1 MRNVI
6 VFFYF
11 SLFSIVPEAGT
22 LRDNPLKSCAEHFI
36 NGNVENAPTIGGSL
50 PTEPFDLN
58 QHLCY
63 RDDNFSF
70 FAIEYWPKHFTPRW
84 AAYKLDP
91 VNFEV
96 DGSGTIGCNTYTRK
110 TANCYF
116 KKNNWNEFVE
126 DCIESKNKNDSCDCT
141 DPFHRDVMVNTE
153 KLNTNSF
160 RNTSHDRGHLAPRN
174 AFSWH
179 VCGTYQSFSMANMS
193 PQRANFNQEIWNNLE
208 QQVLGWAVDIGP
220 LYVVTGAI
228 FKQFPFQYF
237 DVYRNETLDRSKIY
251 SDRNSMSRVVE
262 QILFNNSLPKNH
274 PNYQLLKSNRIVNP
288 SKLKENVKNFRLPT
302 GYYKVIY
309 RPPRENEPAHAIGF
323 LLPHTFENLNKILKG
338 SPKEKFMPFFT
349 CISLIE
355 EVSETQ
361 FPGIPENMK
370 NSCDS
375 DKNFFIHASSKPYK
389 RSESCGIGTPKG
401 VDKQLTSSDKR
412 KAACTDIIEK

>member
-1 MRNVI
+1 MRSVI
-6 VFFYF
+6 VFLYF
-11 SLFSIVPEAGT
+11 SLVSVVLEAGT
-22 LRDNPLKSCAEHFI
+22 LRDYPLESCAEHFI

-50 PTEPFDLN
+50 PTEPFDSN

-63 RDDNFSF
+63 RVENFSF
-70 FAIEYWPKHFTPRW
+70 FAIEYWPKQFTPRW

-91 VNFEV
+91 DNFEV
-96 DGSGTIGCNTYTRK
+96 DGRGTIGCNTYTRK

-116 KKNNWNEFVE
+116 KKINWDEFVK
-126 DCIESKNKNDSCDCT
+126 DCIKSENKSVTCDCK
-141 DPFHRDVMVNTE
+141 DSFHRDVMVKTE
-153 KLNTNSF
+153 KLNINSF
-160 RNTSHDRGHLAPRN
+160 ENTSHDRGHLAPRN

-193 PQRANFNQEIWNNLE
+193 PQRAYFNQVIWNNLE
-208 QQVLGWAVDIGP
+208 QQVLGWVVDTGP

-237 DVYRNETLDRSKIY
+237 DVYRNGTLDSSKIY
-251 SDRNSMSRVVE
+251 SDCNSMSKVVD
-262 QILFNNSLPKNH
+262 QNLFNNSLPKNH
-274 PNYQLLKSNRIVNP
+274 PNYQFLEPKRTVNP
-288 SKLKENVKNFRLPT
+288 SKLSEKVKNIRLPT

-309 RPPRENEPAHAIGF
+309 RPPREKEPAHAVGF

-338 SPKEKFMPFFT
+338 SPKEKFMSFFT

-361 FPGIPENMK
+361 FPGIPENLK

-375 DKNFFIHASSKPYK
+375 DKNFFIHANSKPYE
-389 RSESCGIGTPKG
+389 RSKSCGIGTPKG
-401 VDKQLTSSDKR
+401 VVKQLTSDER
-412 KAACTDIIEK
+412 KDACTDIIEQ